1 MVCDW
6 ILLIVVV
13 MWLLMAALVLLG
25 LLLPF
30 ANAMYVCLT
39 IADRLIW
46 PCLVGLGVAIVSF
59 IIAYM

>member
-13 MWLLMAALVLLG
+13 MVLLMAALVLLG
-25 LLLPF
+25 RLLPF
-30 ANAMYVCLT
+30 ANAMYLCLT
-39 IADRLIW
+39 IAYWLIW

-59 IIAYM
+59 IIAHM